1 MRSVPS
7 ASVMELLSRER
18 SYQGMKA
25 QPLHSKLIDEQVYC
39 AFVLQ
44 LSHPQTED
52 GLDEKLQQ
60 EAHSLG
66 LLPPQLSADIEGMT
80 SSLSATT
87 LASDS
92 NNQASLLS
100 QSTAPTSC
108 SSSEHRPMTQPST
121 RSVAAGQTSEPPRTL
136 SETQRRRSSGFR
148 SSFRNRMA
156 GFKRKKSPSSPTL
169 RSIRTNSIS
178 SPDRDK
184 LSIKSG
190 MKSPGS
196 AKSSK
201 SSWSSPASAVKS
213 SDDSVPPINQEA
225 HTPTTE
231 RPELQSL
238 LDSQSEEKG
247 RFLDFQSSTVAEL
260 RVQCDAIKHEMSQAQ
275 RNLLDEKQAKVGFSL
290 LGRPSISPNNT

>member
-1 MRSVPS
+1 
-7 ASVMELLSRER
+7 MELLSSER
-18 SYQGMKA
+18 SHRGMNA
-25 QPLHSKLIDEQVYC
+25 QPLHSKLIDEQVYRT
-39 AFVLQ
+39 AVLQ
-44 LSHPQTED
+44 LSYPQTED

-92 NNQASLLS
+92 NNQASLFS

-108 SSSEHRPMTQPST
+108 SSSEHRPMAHAST
-121 RSVAAGQTSEPPRTL
+121 RSVAAGQTSEPTRTL

-148 SSFRNRMA
+148 SSFRNKMA

-178 SPDRDK
+178 SPDGDK

-225 HTPTTE
+225 HKPTTE

-247 RFLDFQSSTVAEL
+247 RFLDFETSTVAEL
-260 RVQCDAIKHEMSQAQ
+260 RAQCDAIKHEMSQAQ
-275 RNLLDEKQAKVGFSL
+275 RNLLDEKQAKVGSSL
-290 LGRPSISPNNT
+290 SRRPSIFPNNT